1 MEGKT
6 DDTLS
11 NPSALVLVCDFRP
24 GNHLTLV
31 VSRCKILQSPRSLVT
46 WDPKL
51 EHRPRH
57 SFKLPPVRN
66 SSIAP
71 SNNRLADTSF
81 RRQTRCFAFPP
92 QLTLARVLLR
102 TSSNI
107 SPLLGDAQSFAKHV
121 LPDARDRRF
130 AGSSSCAYGPCCPD
144 HLGTGK
150 QILLQQWNPVFHEG

>member
-31 VSRCKILQSPRSLVT
+31 VSRCKILQSPLSLVT

-66 SSIAP
+66 SSIAL
-71 SNNRLADTSF
+71 SLH
-81 RRQTRCFAFPP
+81 QTIAWPTQAFDVK
-92 QLTLARVLLR
+92 RV
-102 TSSNI
+102 
-107 SPLLGDAQSFAKHV
+107 V
-121 LPDARDRRF
+121 LPF
-130 AGSSSCAYGPCCPD
+130 PHS
-144 HLGTGK
+144 
-150 QILLQQWNPVFHEG
+150 